1 MADFPRFRA
10 MPRKM
15 AGLAIDHRGFP
26 VPWFVAWQ
34 DGKPVFPAMDPR
46 KLQRAIVR
54 NLCWVCGGELGRIKA
69 FVIGPMCA
77 VNRTSAEPPCHL
89 ECARFS
95 ALNCPFLSKPAMG
108 RVPIEHYGGTR
119 ENTPGVMLERNPGV
133 TLIWQTRR
141 YELFDDGAGGTLFDI
156 GKPHSVEWYARGRRA
171 TRLEVLESIETGIPH
186 LEALVE
192 ADPDR
197 AGAQAELDRRLAAAL
212 ELVPQA

>member
-1 MADFPRFRA
+1 MNFPRFRD

-15 AGLAIDHRGFP
+15 AGLTVDHRGFP

-34 DGKPVFPAMDPR
+34 DGKPVFPALDPR
-46 KLQRAIVR
+46 KLKQAIAR

-77 VNRTSAEPPCHL
+77 VNRTSSEPPCHV

-133 TLIWQTRR
+133 TLIWLTRR
-141 YELFDDGAGGTLFDI
+141 YDLFNDGAGGILFDI
-156 GKPHSVEWYARGRRA
+156 GEPHGVEWYARGRRA
-171 TRLEVLESIETGIPH
+171 TRAEVLESIKTGLVE
-186 LEALVE
+186 LEALAAEESDFV
-192 ADPDR
+192 AAR
-197 AGAQAELDRRLAAAL
+197 AELNRRCAAAL
-212 ELVPQA
+212 ELVPLA